1 MSQIFCIRR
10 EMVIGMAVLFRSGDK
25 ITLFDLSLQ
34 SVDGASDF
42 SEELNRLIEKH
53 AVNTV
58 WVNKPDDGEG
68 DVKELAE
75 FRELKEGVKLR
86 EMKRTIKPVSG
97 RIARE
102 QLLKKGNLDE
112 SPYEQSAKL
121 DARIR
126 KLTER
131 SEPPADIQA
140 YLSGLELVKEYLS
153 DLEPEDGS
161 ALGSH
166 SSYIPYGE
174 TGTNGM
180 SSTADALRGFL

>member
-10 EMVIGMAVLFRSGDK
+10 EMVIGIAVLFRSGDK

-34 SVDGASDF
+34 SVDGAADF
-42 SEELNRLIEKH
+42 SEELNHLVQKH
-53 AVNTV
+53 SVNTV
-58 WVNKPDDGEG
+58 WVNKPEEGEG
-68 DVKELAE
+68 DVKDLAE
-75 FRELKEGVKLR
+75 FRELTKGVNLR
-86 EMKRTIKPVSG
+86 AMKRTIKPVSG

-140 YLSGLELVKEYLS
+140 YLCGLELAEDYQAG
-153 DLEPEDGS
+153 LEPEDGS
-161 ALGSH
+161 LLGSVSH
-166 SSYIPYGE
+166 THTELIESAPY
-174 TGTNGM
+174 
-180 SSTADALRGFL
+180 LRFIL